1 MLKAR
6 VLVALQ
12 FGLLGILFLKP
23 AGALLVESKVLQSIS
38 IGFYF
43 TALIIFY
50 FAYKAL
56 KPSLRISPIPKPGA
70 DLIVT
75 GIYKWIRHPM
85 YLSVLLVGAG
95 FVLNNFNLATLI
107 VFFVLL
113 VNMIVKGNYEDSL
126 LRKRHEHAKN
136 YQSKTI
142 GLMGKKVKE

>member
-12 FGLLGILFLKP
+12 FTLLGILFLKP
-23 AGALLVESKVLQSIS
+23 TGALLVESKVLQSIS

-85 YLSVLLVGAG
+85 YLGVLLVGAG

-107 VFFVLL
+107 VFFILS

-126 LRKRHEHAKN
+126 LRERHEHAKE

-142 GLMGKKVKE
+142 GFFGGKNA

>member
-1 MLKAR
+1 
-6 VLVALQ
+6 
-12 FGLLGILFLKP
+12 
-23 AGALLVESKVLQSIS
+23 
-38 IGFYF
+38 
-43 TALIIFY
+43 
-50 FAYKAL
+50 
-56 KPSLRISPIPKPGA
+56 
-70 DLIVT
+70 
-75 GIYKWIRHPM
+75 M

-126 LRKRHEHAKN
+126 LRKRHDHAKN